1 MFNHYMTSHFY
12 IKPRNDLDTAGEKNM
27 NSNYYL
33 TDNTLTPVSQT
44 RLKPGPRLK
53 CKPELFQLKETCCAF
68 VLSSRSLHT
77 ESEIFACVFSV
88 FSCSPSIPIKM
99 HAKMHG
105 CENAENIFFDG
116 QKFRR
121 QRANAIDTT

>member
-1 MFNHYMTSHFY
+1 VFNHYMTSHFY
-12 IKPRNDLDTAGEKNM
+12 IKPRNDTAGEKKRI
-27 NSNYYL
+27 STV

-77 ESEIFACVFSV
+77 ESEIFACVFAV

-105 CENAENIFFDG
+105 CENSWMQIFFDG